1 MCAVTLTLPQ
11 LEGSQRCP
19 GARSWGGCCRG
30 VFAVSKLTITL
41 THFAGETGFPRYQNW
56 GGNALGVFFAI
67 RAVTLPLL
75 PLEGAKGRPR
85 TQITGGDASTNP
97 VEAPLTREGATG
109 VFLQSRS

>member
-1 MCAVTLTLPQ
+1 MLRGDPAVKV
-11 LEGSQRCP
+11 
-19 GARSWGGCCRG
+19 GGGYCRG

-41 THFAGETGFPRYQNW
+41 THFAGETGFPLSQNW

-97 VEAPLTREGATG
+97 VEAPLTREGAMG
-109 VFLQSRS
+109 VFSQSRS